1 MAVYTKINKKDI
13 DSINNQF
20 EMEKIIHFKG
30 IKKGIENTNYLLK
43 TKKNKFIL
51 TIFEKRVSNKE
62 IPFFM
67 KLMEILNNS
76 NINCPKPLKSKN
88 GSHLIKLKNKKACIV
103 SFIKGKDKIKLNL
116 KNCFEVGKIIAQ
128 MHLVTKKINLS
139 RKNSMGIKNLDPLLK
154 SIKFRS
160 NKFSN
165 LEKFLANNLNE
176 IKKNWPKK
184 LPKGIIH
191 GDLFIDNIF
200 FNKNKLSG
208 IIDFYFAANDYF
220 MYEIAICIN
229 ALCFDNKQSKFK
241 INKQKIDEIIELVS
255 YLYEDD
261 IWINQSISSK
271 ATGSAL
277 LTIDEIKQS
286 IDVTESFKLKTALN
300 DLSLGNRKSR
310 IVELLSRYHVL
321 FNERIL
327 RIYLDTN
334 PKVNSLSIRKKVK
347 TYISKY
353 Y

>member
-1 MAVYTKINKKDI
+1 MAVYTKINKDDI
-13 DSINNQF
+13 SFINKKF
-20 EMEKIIHFKG
+20 DIEEIISFQG

-43 TKKNKFIL
+43 SKNKKFIL

-67 KLMEILNNS
+67 KLMDKLNNS
-76 NINCPKPLKSKN
+76 KINCPKPLKNNN
-88 GSHLIKLKNKKACIV
+88 GKYLIKLKNKTACIV
-103 SFIKGKDKIKLNL
+103 SFLKGKDKNKLDL

-128 MHLVTKKINLS
+128 MHLVTKNINLS

-165 LEKFLANNLNE
+165 LEKFLANTLNE

-229 ALCFDNKQSKFK
+229 ALCFDNKKSKFK
-241 INKQKIDEIIELVS
+241 INKQKIKSLIKGYESIKKISLKEKKSLNILCRCAAMRYFLTRLYDYSNTPKTALIQIKDPNEYYQKLIIHNTLVS
-255 YLYEDD
+255 YKD
-261 IWINQSISSK
+261 
-271 ATGSAL
+271 
-277 LTIDEIKQS
+277 
-286 IDVTESFKLKTALN
+286 
-300 DLSLGNRKSR
+300 
-310 IVELLSRYHVL
+310 
-321 FNERIL
+321 
-327 RIYLDTN
+327 YL
-334 PKVNSLSIRKKVK
+334 I
-347 TYISKY
+347 
-353 Y
+353 